1 MTTEGSRPSNPS
13 GPAATPSGRGALIG
27 LAALFFVPLL
37 GASWL
42 YYAGGW
48 RPAGST
54 NHGELITP
62 VRPLAAS
69 APLVQADGAPA
80 AADLLRGKWT
90 LLYVDDGAC
99 ASQQCRDALW
109 TLRQT
114 RLLLAEDMDRVQ
126 RVFVAEKNCC
136 DREFLGHEH
145 PGLIVLTTSAAPSAA
160 PSAAM
165 VATPD
170 SSAPTADPAR
180 AWIDGFPR
188 IAGQPHVFIIDPL
201 GNLMM
206 RFDVSQNPKGLKSD
220 LEKLLKLSH
229 IG

>member
-1 MTTEGSRPSNPS
+1 MTPQGTPTDPPP
-13 GPAATPSGRGALIG
+13 GPTRYSGRSALIG
-27 LAALFFVPLL
+27 LAALFFLPLL
-37 GASWL
+37 GAFWL

-54 NHGELITP
+54 NHGELISP
-62 VRPLAAS
+62 VRTPAA
-69 APLVQADGAPA
+69 APLVQADGTPA

-90 LLYVDDGAC
+90 LLYIDDGAC
-99 ASQQCRDALW
+99 ATTQCRESLW

-126 RVFVAEKNCC
+126 RVFVAEAGCC
-136 DREFLGHEH
+136 DREFLAREH
-145 PGLIVLTTSAAPSAA
+145 PGLIVLTAASAATGGTTDA
-160 PSAAM
+160 
-165 VATPD
+165 
-170 SSAPTADPAR
+170 AR

-188 IAGQPHVFIIDPL
+188 TAGEPHVFIVDPL

-206 RFDVSQNPKGLKSD
+206 RFDLRQNPKGLKSD